1 MRAYLKFLFIS
12 MFTKVSTWV
21 VSFIYIF
28 TIISFIYIIPSVLNW
43 SLSKTFSYVS
53 LILLIVIIIAT
64 CSSYIT
70 ATIFRSGIDD
80 GTELL
85 VLSKEIGRS
94 NIIWSKVIVLITIET
109 ILSLFCAFLA
119 FFSKYFEYGNSNPT
133 PYVIGIFLIYLIV
146 GIFFSSITILF
157 SLKLKRSSLTLLST
171 AISVML
177 SILCFVNYLVAKTP
191 GIYNNID
198 SYTISQNALFKKTNN
213 SNMEIQDGYNLYF
226 NYYPVTSETTNYN
239 GELIINEDNM
249 NNVIQ
254 TIYNQNLQKTNF
266 LNTSKID
273 LGFQWTQLMNL
284 SNFIHNNETTEPT
297 SVSPSALFNS
307 SVMSNY
313 YLEFQQIDVETNNEK
328 YISYNIYNDSL
339 KLNVV
344 PFSTRENFSIINN
357 INFVKEAKSI
367 SSIDNEY
374 YSLYNNKIYI
384 PILINVNQELK
395 IRLVQFDNPYL
406 IKSSIIIEYLIKN
419 FNILDKYNNFLEYI
433 SKDNYFFSQ
442 FLLTLLF
449 NNYSNL
455 IEEVNNYQDIKIVD
469 ENNKIINVIKNSDIK
484 NILKNYFYINLK
496 FNDINPSDYFN
507 NDNIIST
514 KSIITFCLQS
524 LESIQLSIVQYLE
537 QINFKSGIINDN
549 NENLKIA
556 SGIFKNTTLENNYTN
571 FYVYKNN
578 DDILSNSIIL
588 NDIPVSTTNSEN
600 FNTFAIAKFNTYLN
614 LYGTVFGWLSICIIF
629 ISISTYFYYK
639 KDFK

>member
-198 SYTISQNALFKKTNN
+198 SYTISQNALFKKTSD

-226 NYYPVTSETTNYN
+226 NYYPVTSETTNYS

-297 SVSPSALFNS
+297 SASPSASFNS

-313 YLEFQQIDVETNNEK
+313 YLEFQQIDIQTNNEK

-344 PFSTRENFSIINN
+344 PFSTRENFLIINN
-357 INFVKEAKSI
+357 VNFIKDAKSI

-384 PILINVNQELK
+384 PIMINVNQESK

-406 IKSSIIIEYLIKN
+406 IKSSTIIEYLIKN

-455 IEEVNNYQDIKIVD
+455 IEEVNNYRDIEIVD

-484 NILKNYFYINLK
+484 NILKNYFYINLR